1 MNKCYLFC
9 VVKKNNRKLRGVNFF
24 FFLCVEM
31 KSTFGVAI
39 QLLNAT
45 RLQILITR
53 KKGKRK
59 NILAEF
65 FRNAN
70 QVLKLLDCRAI
81 NIPTRDLVS
90 ITSSHK
96 TRVPLCSGGC
106 GKHLLSF
113 SL

>member
-1 MNKCYLFC
+1 MRGDEIYIRCCNPVTKRDTVANFNYE
-9 VVKKNNRKLRGVNFF
+9 KKREK
-24 FFLCVEM
+24 
-31 KSTFGVAI
+31 
-39 QLLNAT
+39 
-45 RLQILITR
+45 
-53 KKGKRK
+53 K

>member
-1 MNKCYLFC
+1 MWCRR
-9 VVKKNNRKLRGVNFF
+9 NNREELIFF
-24 FFLCVEM
+24 SFFLCTEM
-31 KSTFGVAI
+31 KSAFGVAI
-39 QLLNAT
+39 RLLNAT
-45 RLQILITR
+45 QLQILIR
-53 KKGKRK
+53 GKKRREEKK
-59 NILAEF
+59 NIIAEF

-81 NIPTRDLVS
+81 NIPTGDLVS

>member
-1 MNKCYLFC
+1 
-9 VVKKNNRKLRGVNFF
+9 
-24 FFLCVEM
+24 M

-45 RLQILITR
+45 QLQILITKR
-53 KKGKRK
+53 KKKKGKEK

-65 FRNAN
+65 FRNVN

-96 TRVPLCSGGC
+96 TRVPLGSGGC

>member
-1 MNKCYLFC
+1 M
-9 VVKKNNRKLRGVNFF
+9 RGDEIYIRCCNPVTKRDTVANFNY
-24 FFLCVEM
+24 E
-31 KSTFGVAI
+31 KEK
-39 QLLNAT
+39 
-45 RLQILITR
+45 
-53 KKGKRK
+53 KKGKEK

-96 TRVPLCSGGC
+96 TRVPLG
-106 GKHLLSF
+106 
-113 SL
+113 SLEAVVNIYYLFRYNNLKQPLRNTL

>member
-1 MNKCYLFC
+1 
-9 VVKKNNRKLRGVNFF
+9 
-24 FFLCVEM
+24 M

-45 RLQILITR
+45 QLQILITKR
-53 KKGKRK
+53 KKKKGKEK

-96 TRVPLCSGGC
+96 TRVPLG
-106 GKHLLSF
+106 
-113 SL
+113 SLEAVVNIYYLFRYNNLKQPLRNTL